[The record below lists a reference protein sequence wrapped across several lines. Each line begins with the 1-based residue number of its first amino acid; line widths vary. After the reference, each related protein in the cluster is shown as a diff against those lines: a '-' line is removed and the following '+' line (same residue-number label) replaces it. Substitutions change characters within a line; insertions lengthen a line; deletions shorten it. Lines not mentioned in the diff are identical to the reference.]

1 MTSSYLKNES
11 YKYEYKY
18 DLNTERKLRQY
29 ILDTIKPL
37 EKIDN

>member
-1 MTSSYLKNES
+1 MPSSYLKNES
-11 YKYEYKY
+11 YKFDYNYN
-18 DLNTERKLRQY
+18 NTERKLRQY